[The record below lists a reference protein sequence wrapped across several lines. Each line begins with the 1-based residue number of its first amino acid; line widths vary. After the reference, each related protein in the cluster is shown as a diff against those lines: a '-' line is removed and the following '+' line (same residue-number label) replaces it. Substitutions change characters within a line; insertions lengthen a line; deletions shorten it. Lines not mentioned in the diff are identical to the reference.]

1 MSTACDV
8 DKLREI
14 VFHPLPPG
22 QVDRALVLLETMP
35 GLQASRIGP
44 QTLQVTYCVS
54 EHTLLDLETL
64 LGRQGFHLEVTLLI
78 RIKRALVHYSE
89 HVQRENLH
97 KPEVQT
103 KKFQPHVEAWEKNPH
118 GDHDETPAEW
128 RQYK

>member
-1 MSTACDV
+1 MSAPCDV

-22 QVDRALVLLETMP
+22 QVERAIE
-35 GLQASRIGP
+35 
-44 QTLQVTYCVS
+44 
-54 EHTLLDLETL
+54 LLDALPGIELSRTGPLSLHVAYRVDDHSLQELEAL
-64 LGRQGFHLEVTLLI
+64 LSLHGLHLEATLLI
-78 RIKRALVHYSE
+78 RVKRALVHYCE

-103 KKFQPHVEAWEKNPH
+103 KKFKPHVDAWEKHPH

>member
-1 MSTACDV
+1 MSAPCDV
-8 DKLREI
+8 DKLREM

-22 QVDRALVLLETMP
+22 QVERAIELLDSLP
-35 GLQASRIGP
+35 GVTLSRTGP
-44 QTLQVTYCVS
+44 LSLRVAYCVVD
-54 EHTLLDLETL
+54 HCLRDLEAL
-64 LGRQGFHLEVTLLI
+64 LCQHGLHLEATLLI
-78 RIKRALVHYSE
+78 RVKRALVYYCE

-103 KKFQPHVEAWEKNPH
+103 KKFKPHVEAWEKHPH

>member
-1 MSTACDV
+1 VSAACDV

-14 VFHPLPPG
+14 VFHPLPPD
-22 QVDRALVLLETMP
+22 QIERALDLLADIA
-35 GLQASRIGP
+35 GLQVNQTGP
-44 QTLQVTYCVS
+44 QTLQIAYCITD
-54 EHTLLDLETL
+54 HTLQDVETL
-64 LGRQGFHLEVTLLI
+64 LGLQGFHLEATLLI
-78 RIKRALVHYSE
+78 HLKRALVYYCE

-103 KKFQPHVEAWEKNPH
+103 KKYKPHMAAWGKNPH

>member
-1 MSTACDV
+1 MSAPCDV

-22 QVDRALVLLETMP
+22 QVERAIELLDTLP
-35 GLQASRIGP
+35 GVAPSRTGP
-44 QTLQVTYCVS
+44 LSLRVAYCVGD
-54 EHTLLDLETL
+54 HCLRDLEAL
-64 LGRQGFHLEVTLLI
+64 LGQLGLHLEATLLI
-78 RIKRALVHYSE
+78 RVKRALVYYCE

-97 KPEVQT
+97 KPEVHT
-103 KKFQPHVEAWEKNPH
+103 KKFKPHVDAWEKHPH

>member
-1 MSTACDV
+1 MSTPSDV

-22 QVDRALVLLETMP
+22 QLERALTLLGGLP
-35 GLQASRIGP
+35 GLRVEQIGP
-44 QTLQVTYCVS
+44 KALQVFYRITEYS
-54 EHTLLDLETL
+54 LEELETL
-64 LGRQGFHLEVTLLI
+64 LADRGFHVESTLLI
-78 RIKRALVHYSE
+78 RVKRALVYYCE

-103 KKFQPHVEAWEKNPH
+103 KKYKPHMEAWEKHPH
-118 GDHDETPAEW
+118 GDHDETPTEW